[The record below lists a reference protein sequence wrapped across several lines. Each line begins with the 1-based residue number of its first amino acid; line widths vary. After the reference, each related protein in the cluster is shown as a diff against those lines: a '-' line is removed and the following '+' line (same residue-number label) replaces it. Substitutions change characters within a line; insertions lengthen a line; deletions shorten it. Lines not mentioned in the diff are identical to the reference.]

1 MKDKAKGF
9 AKGAMV
15 GIAAGAV
22 MTTVGKMMMNGKKHH
37 IQKGSTKAVKAV
49 SDFVDGIQTMIR
61 QIKRQKTHLK

>member
-22 MTTVGKMMMNGKKHH
+22 MTTVGKMMMKDKKHH
-37 IQKGSTKAVKAV
+37 VQKGSTKAVKAV

-61 QIKRQKTHLK
+61 

>member
-22 MTTVGKMMMNGKKHH
+22 MTTVGKMMMSGKKHH
-37 IQKGSTKAVKAV
+37 VQKGSAKAVRAV

-61 QIKRQKTHLK
+61 